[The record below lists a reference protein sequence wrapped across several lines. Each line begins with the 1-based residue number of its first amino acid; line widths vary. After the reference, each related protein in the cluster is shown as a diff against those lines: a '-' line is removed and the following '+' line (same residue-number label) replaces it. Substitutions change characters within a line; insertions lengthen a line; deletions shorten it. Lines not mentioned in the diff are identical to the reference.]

1 MARSPGPRGPYAK
14 TSARREVIARVV
26 LDLVA
31 ERGHRAVTSSEVAR
45 RAGMRE
51 ATVLYHF
58 PSKEHLL
65 VAALQ
70 EHENRENERIVGRS
84 PYELVG
90 PSAKAG
96 VERHYIVRLFVAM
109 AGEATDPEHPAH
121 EFFVGHYE
129 AIIASFTKEIE
140 LRQARGLADA
150 SLDPREVA
158 RQITAMWDG
167 LQSQWLISPSFD
179 MSDALERAMRVLTRE
194 SEAIAQVLEGPRERR
209 SA

>member
-1 MARSPGPRGPYAK
+1 
-14 TSARREVIARVV
+14 VV
-26 LDLVA
+26 LDLVE
-31 ERGHRAVTSSEVAR
+31 ERGHRAVTSCEVAR

-70 EHENRENERIVGRS
+70 EHENRVNERNAGRS

-90 PSAKAG
+90 QSAKAG
-96 VERHYIVRLFVAM
+96 VERHHTVRLFVAM
-109 AGEATDPEHPAH
+109 AGEASDPEHPAH
-121 EFFVGHYE
+121 DYFLRHYE
-129 AIIASFTKEIE
+129 AITAYFTNEIE

-167 LQSQWLISPSFD
+167 LQSQWLVSPSFD
-179 MSDALERAMRVLTRE
+179 ISDALERAMRVLTRQDD
-194 SEAIAQVLEGPRERR
+194 AIAQTLEGTLERR